1 MGKKGFNLA
10 ADMKTASARTQRPIA
25 VQRLACTVHPL
36 KSSEACLQGPIQ
48 PMSRHA
54 ATKNTAFPEF
64 LSQSFLK
71 LGCARLIRQFYAQ
84 LHLSKSPSY
93 RRAVGRSAWCLA
105 HGQHRRIVAQG
116 PDRRGTERN
125 AVVGSPTLVE
135 LGAWCCT
142 KYRSSRYGTV
152 FLSAEGGS
160 RTKVGRAR

>member
-1 MGKKGFNLA
+1 MN
-10 ADMKTASARTQRPIA
+10 SAPRT
-25 VQRLACTVHPL
+25 HPL
-36 KSSEACLQGPIQ
+36 KSSEACPQGGIQ

-54 ATKNTAFPEF
+54 ATKNTAFPDF

-71 LGCARLIRQFYAQ
+71 LGCAGLIRQIYAQ

-125 AVVGSPTLVE
+125 EVWATQLIARGAGSLV
-135 LGAWCCT
+135 L
-142 KYRSSRYGTV
+142 YRILIVQVRSYSS
-152 FLSAEGGS
+152 EGGS
-160 RTKVGRAR
+160 RTNMGRAR

>member
-1 MGKKGFNLA
+1 MGKKSFNLA

-36 KSSEACLQGPIQ
+36 KSSEACPQGAIQ

-71 LGCARLIRQFYAQ
+71 LGCARLIRQLYAQ

-93 RRAVGRSAWCLA
+93 RRAVGRSVWCLA

-116 PDRRGTERN
+116 PDRRGTERTRWW
-125 AVVGSPTLVE
+125 AAQRSWSWEPGVVRNTDRP
-135 LGAWCCT
+135 
-142 KYRSSRYGTV
+142 GTV
-152 FLSAEGGS
+152 RYFSL
-160 RTKVGRAR
+160 RK